1 MLLNSMFGSL
11 FKKRQVDAVV
21 GVEFGDSG
29 VAFVHLSNASSAMP
43 TLSHCEFISCDDE
56 SACVSLLA
64 GRVKELGLQN
74 VPCRVVLKRG
84 SYQFLLV
91 EAPKVPAEELNEA
104 LRWRIKDLLNFPVDQ
119 AVIDAFLLPQD
130 SARGSALMA
139 YVAVAENSV
148 IQTSVDAISD
158 AQLDLQ
164 SIDVAELC
172 LRNLA
177 VRAQDSARGLAI
189 VHLVPG
195 GGALQVIR
203 NNQLY
208 LSRQLDLEYNGGL
221 LDDLPE
227 EALTL
232 ELQRS
237 LDYYERQMRQVPPKT
252 ILFCGEN
259 ITADKLTESFTQNL
273 SAAAM
278 LLDFEDQL
286 VLADDTQTHILPL
299 CLLALG
305 AALTASAQR
314 YVSSEDA
321 AQ

>member
-11 FKKRQVDAVV
+11 FKKRQADTVV
-21 GVEFGDSG
+21 GVEFGDGG
-29 VAFVHLSNASSAMP
+29 VSIVLLSNASSAMP
-43 TLSHCEFISCDDE
+43 TLEHCEFIGSDDE
-56 SACVSLLA
+56 SKCVSLLA
-64 GRVKELGLQN
+64 SRVKELGLQN
-74 VPCRVVLKRG
+74 TPCRLVLKRG

-104 LRWRIKDLLNFPVDQ
+104 LRWRIKDLLNFPVEN

-130 SARGSALMA
+130 SARGSAPMA
-139 YVAVAENSV
+139 YVAVAEKSV
-148 IQTSVDAISD
+148 IQTAVDSIASSH
-158 AQLDLQ
+158 LDLQ

-177 VRAQDSARGLAI
+177 IKAEDSSRGLAI
-189 VHLVPG
+189 VHLVQG
-195 GGALQVIR
+195 GGALQVLR

-208 LSRQLDLEYNGGL
+208 LSRQLDLQYNGGL

-259 ITADKLTESFTQNL
+259 ITEDKLTDSFTQNL
-273 SAAAM
+273 SATAS
-278 LLDFEDQL
+278 LLTFEDQV
-286 VLADDTQTHILPL
+286 VLADTTQSHLLPL

-305 AALTASAQR
+305 AALASSAQCHA
-314 YVSSEDA
+314 SSEVA
-321 AQ
+321 A

>member
-1 MLLNSMFGSL
+1 MLLNTMFGSL
-11 FKKRQVDAVV
+11 LKKRQTDSTV
-21 GVEFGDSG
+21 GVEISDNG
-29 VAFVHLSNASSAMP
+29 VALVHLSNASSAMP
-43 TLSHCEFISCDDE
+43 TLNHCEFIGCDDA
-56 SACVSLLA
+56 SKATPLLA
-64 GRVKELGLQN
+64 SRIKELGLQN
-74 VPCRVVLKRG
+74 TSCRLVLKHG

-91 EAPKVPAEELNEA
+91 EAPKVPEEELNEA
-104 LRWRIKDLLNFPVDQ
+104 LRWRIKDLLSFPVES

-130 SARGSALMA
+130 SARGGTRMA
-139 YVAVAENSV
+139 YVAVAEQSI
-148 IQTSVDAISD
+148 IQQAVDAVSS
-158 AQLDLQ
+158 AHLDLQ

-177 VRAQDSARGLAI
+177 IKAEDCSRGLAI
-189 VHLVPG
+189 VHLMQG
-195 GGALQVIR
+195 GGALQVLR

-208 LSRQLDLEYNGGL
+208 LSRQLNLQYNGGL

-259 ITADKLTESFTQNL
+259 ITDDKLTDSFTQNL
-273 SAAAM
+273 SATAK
-278 LLDFEDQL
+278 LLAIEDLL
-286 VLADDTQTHILPL
+286 VLADDTKAHLLPL

-305 AALTASAQR
+305 CALSDSAQCHA
-314 YVSSEDA
+314 SSEGA
-321 AQ
+321 A